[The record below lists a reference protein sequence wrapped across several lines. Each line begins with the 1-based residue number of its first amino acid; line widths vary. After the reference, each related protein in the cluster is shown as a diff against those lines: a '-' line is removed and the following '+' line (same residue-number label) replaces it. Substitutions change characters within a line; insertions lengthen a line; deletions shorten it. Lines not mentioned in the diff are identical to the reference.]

1 MTIKFLFNEI
11 KAPLSERMR
20 LKQYLKTITN
30 RYKKPINSL
39 SYIFCSDKFLSEIN
53 RKFLKKNYYTDIIT
67 FNLSES
73 DSWIDGEVYISIDRV
88 RENAVNHG
96 VSVNN
101 ELHRVIFH
109 GLLHLCGLD
118 DKSAKEEKLMRDEE
132 NKCLKEYF
140 L

>member
-1 MTIKFLFNEI
+1 MFNEI
-11 KAPLSERMR
+11 KATPLERKR
-20 LKQYLKTITN
+20 LKQYLIEITN
-30 RYKKPINSL
+30 QYKKPIKSL
-39 SYIFCSDKFLSEIN
+39 SYIFCSDKFLIDIN
-53 RKFLKKNYYTDIIT
+53 RKFLKKNDYTDIIT

-73 DSWIDGEVYISIDRV
+73 GLWIDGEVYISIDRV

-109 GLLHLCGLD
+109 GILHLCGFD
-118 DKSAKEEKLMRDEE
+118 DKSAIEEKLMREEE
-132 NKCLKEYF
+132 NKRLKEYF